1 MAERV
6 KKQPAFE
13 QQLGRLEALA
23 QQMETGGMELEAM
36 LKTYEEGMALA
47 DSLLKR
53 LNEAKGQLL
62 ELKAGKES
70 KEKPGQA
77 TLLDGLE
84 EQG

>member
-77 TLLDGLE
+77 TLPDGLE
-84 EQG
+84 EQE

>member
-53 LNEAKGQLL
+53 LTQAKGQML
-62 ELKAGKES
+62 ELKEG

-84 EQG
+84 EP